1 MAITFEELQ
10 KEKENKTITFESLQ
24 KEKQEEQ
31 QPITFESLEKEK
43 IENEVGVG
51 ENIYRTAVGALRDL
65 SQGVADFSS
74 WVESGL
80 PKSIQA
86 GIVKTDED
94 GYQVLFGD
102 EYVEAKE
109 KLESQG
115 IKSINLPKVEEPTYF
130 GGSFVRDVAGFIVPF
145 SRLKMITP
153 ISKTGKAAEIV
164 ARGAVA
170 EQLAFSPYEQRL
182 SNLIQ
187 EYPSLQNPITEYLQ
201 SDPKD
206 EESESRFKM
215 ALEGAITGTVIEGG
229 TEATKKGIE
238 WIAKI
243 ARNIR
248 ANKIKPAPKTKA
260 GENIK
265 IEDQPNSTQEKSL
278 SENLQKITQP
288 LEDLPITNVKL
299 APGLLGNKWQSMASK
314 VIDYTSSKFPSYK
327 PLKELPQ
334 QEKYLKLRG
343 LTTGKLEE
351 VKILSKKVFDTF
363 SKLKPEE
370 NIAVKNYLTKEG
382 TEASIKNADVLKKA
396 KELRVGID
404 TVGKALTDA
413 GILSKEIIKQNEGS
427 YLPRLY
433 LKYFGEGTRMGY
445 TIKRKDLTQDTKNF
459 LGEINDVAILGA
471 KAIQDPMSDIVR
483 YGFFKKIAEDPNWT
497 LKTGLINFQGKEV
510 SPVWLKEERDRIA
523 KEIRDELRPKKD
535 ESMVKEMDNLIDK
548 ANLNINKANLKDY
561 QKIPD
566 SKNYGILRGA
576 YVRKEIASDIGLAAN
591 IADPN
596 SGFAKQILGDNG
608 VVTKATKL
616 WKMSKVA
623 LNPPTQMR
631 NAISNMMLLN
641 LSGIKFRDLPKR
653 MFQAWNDL
661 RNNGIYTQIARKYGV
676 VNTTFS
682 KQEMIEINK
691 AYLKAKAKAT
701 GNTVDQ
707 IKYIAGSIGDFA
719 TRAYQGMEII
729 GKTAK
734 IIDDM
739 SKGIDESTAA
749 LNAQKT
755 LFDYSLVPQSVRYLR
770 NAPVGVPFITYYYKV
785 LPNLLETAIRYP
797 ERYAPYVAVPLG
809 MHALLAQYKGVTM
822 EDFNKLKESL
832 PNYLRDRG
840 NALALPVKDNQGRWQ
855 FLDFSYFLPYS
866 MFVGIAKDVKD
877 LNVQKFFSDTGIFGA
892 PLSQLIAAVLNN
904 KDPFS
909 QREIVNKF
917 DPPEKQIADSMLY
930 LYRMAAPTW
939 LTDIGFA
946 GKLKE
951 LIDKD
956 VNRYGDPKITMTQT
970 LGRLFG
976 VNIYPID
983 PKKSRAEN
991 IKLIKN
997 EITGIKARRTRIL
1010 KDKNLEQE
1018 ERKKLNEKYL
1028 DILKKRTEQLKKYI
1042 EESKIPKELE

>member
-1 MAITFEELQ
+1 
-10 KEKENKTITFESLQ
+10 
-24 KEKQEEQ
+24 
-31 QPITFESLEKEK
+31 
-43 IENEVGVG
+43 
-51 ENIYRTAVGALRDL
+51 
-65 SQGVADFSS
+65 
-74 WVESGL
+74 
-80 PKSIQA
+80 
-86 GIVKTDED
+86 
-94 GYQVLFGD
+94 
-102 EYVEAKE
+102 
-109 KLESQG
+109 
-115 IKSINLPKVEEPTYF
+115 
-130 GGSFVRDVAGFIVPF
+130 
-145 SRLKMITP
+145 
-153 ISKTGKAAEIV
+153 
-164 ARGAVA
+164 
-170 EQLAFSPYEQRL
+170 
-182 SNLIQ
+182 
-187 EYPSLQNPITEYLQ
+187 
-201 SDPKD
+201 
-206 EESESRFKM
+206 M
-215 ALEGAITGTVIEGG
+215 ALEGSITGSAIEGIVSLI
-229 TEATKKGIE
+229 KV
-238 WIAKI
+238 
-243 ARNIR
+243 IR
-248 ANKIKPAPKTKA
+248 STRSANKKPAPKTKA

-991 IKLIKN
+991 IKLMKN

>member
-1 MAITFEELQ
+1 
-10 KEKENKTITFESLQ
+10 
-24 KEKQEEQ
+24 
-31 QPITFESLEKEK
+31 
-43 IENEVGVG
+43 
-51 ENIYRTAVGALRDL
+51 
-65 SQGVADFSS
+65 
-74 WVESGL
+74 
-80 PKSIQA
+80 
-86 GIVKTDED
+86 
-94 GYQVLFGD
+94 
-102 EYVEAKE
+102 
-109 KLESQG
+109 
-115 IKSINLPKVEEPTYF
+115 
-130 GGSFVRDVAGFIVPF
+130 
-145 SRLKMITP
+145 
-153 ISKTGKAAEIV
+153 
-164 ARGAVA
+164 
-170 EQLAFSPYEQRL
+170 
-182 SNLIQ
+182 
-187 EYPSLQNPITEYLQ
+187 
-201 SDPKD
+201 
-206 EESESRFKM
+206 
-215 ALEGAITGTVIEGG
+215 
-229 TEATKKGIE
+229 
-238 WIAKI
+238 
-243 ARNIR
+243 
-248 ANKIKPAPKTKA
+248 
-260 GENIK
+260 
-265 IEDQPNSTQEKSL
+265 
-278 SENLQKITQP
+278 
-288 LEDLPITNVKL
+288 
-299 APGLLGNKWQSMASK
+299 
-314 VIDYTSSKFPSYK
+314 
-327 PLKELPQ
+327 
-334 QEKYLKLRG
+334 
-343 LTTGKLEE
+343 
-351 VKILSKKVFDTF
+351 
-363 SKLKPEE
+363 
-370 NIAVKNYLTKEG
+370 
-382 TEASIKNADVLKKA
+382 
-396 KELRVGID
+396 
-404 TVGKALTDA
+404 
-413 GILSKEIIKQNEGS
+413 
-427 YLPRLY
+427 
-433 LKYFGEGTRMGY
+433 
-445 TIKRKDLTQDTKNF
+445 
-459 LGEINDVAILGA
+459 
-471 KAIQDPMSDIVR
+471 
-483 YGFFKKIAEDPNWT
+483 
-497 LKTGLINFQGKEV
+497 
-510 SPVWLKEERDRIA
+510 
-523 KEIRDELRPKKD
+523 
-535 ESMVKEMDNLIDK
+535 
-548 ANLNINKANLKDY
+548 
-561 QKIPD
+561 
-566 SKNYGILRGA
+566 
-576 YVRKEIASDIGLAAN
+576 
-591 IADPN
+591 
-596 SGFAKQILGDNG
+596 
-608 VVTKATKL
+608 
-616 WKMSKVA
+616 
-623 LNPPTQMR
+623 
-631 NAISNMMLLN
+631 MLLN
-641 LSGIKFRDLPKR
+641 LSGIRFRDLRKR
-653 MFQAWNDL
+653 FFQALDDI
-661 RNNGIYTQIARKYGV
+661 RNNGVYTQIARKYGV

-719 TRAYQGMEII
+719 TRAYQRMEII
-729 GKTAK
+729 GKTMK

-840 NALALPVKDNQGRWQ
+840 NVLALPVKDNQGRWQ

-991 IKLIKN
+991 IKLMKN

-1042 EESKIPKELE
+1042 EESKIRKELE